1 MLASLLIVFR
11 EVLEAGLVVGIVF
24 AATEGIEGRTRWIGA
39 GIAAGVLGASA
50 LALFA
55 GALSNALSGQ
65 GQEYFNAAVM
75 LAAVLMLGWHHLWMA
90 DHGRELAKQ
99 LKTLGSE
106 IDAGRASLM
115 AMAVV
120 VALAIL
126 REGSEVVLF
135 LYGIVAASTDGPV
148 ALFLGGVGGLV
159 LGAIVSFALYRG
171 LVAIPT
177 RRLFQVTGVLLTLL
191 AAGLAGQAFA
201 TLAQIG
207 AVPTLGDE
215 IWNTSWL
222 LRDDTL
228 IGRALHVITGYTDRP
243 SGIQLLAYG
252 ATLAAFVIGGRL
264 MHLAHQR
271 RHRPAILQG
280 AEE

>member
-11 EVLEAGLVVGIVF
+11 EVLEAGLIVGIVF
-24 AATEGIEGRTRWIGA
+24 AATEGIAGRTRWIGA
-39 GIAAGVLGASA
+39 GIAAGACGAA
-50 LALFA
+50 LLALFA

-65 GQEYFNAAVM
+65 GQEYFNSAVM

-90 DHGRELAKQ
+90 DHGRELAMQ
-99 LKTLGSE
+99 LKKLGTD
-106 IDAGRASLM
+106 INAGRASLM

-135 LYGIVAASTDGPV
+135 LYGIVAASQDGPV

-159 LGAIVSFALYRG
+159 LGAAVSFALYRG

-177 RRLFQVTGVLLTLL
+177 KRLFQVTGVLLTLL
-191 AAGLAGQAFA
+191 AAGLAGQAAA
-201 TLAQIG
+201 TLGSIG
-207 AVPTLGDE
+207 ALPTLGDE
-215 IWNTSWL
+215 IWNTAWL

-228 IGRALHVITGYTDRP
+228 VGRALHVLTGYSDRP

-252 ATLAAFVIGGRL
+252 LTLAAFILGGQL
-264 MHLAHQR
+264 MHRAHDR
-271 RHRPAILQG
+271 RHRPILQG
-280 AEE
+280 AEK

>member
-24 AATEGIEGRTRWIGA
+24 AATEGIAGRALWIGG
-39 GIAAGVLGASA
+39 GIAAGVAGASL

-55 GALSNALSGQ
+55 GALSSALSGE
-65 GQEYFNAAVM
+65 GQEYFDAAVM
-75 LAAVLMLGWHHLWMA
+75 LAAVAMLGWHHLWMA

-99 LKTLGSE
+99 LKNLGSE
-106 IDAGRASLM
+106 INAGRASLM

-159 LGAIVSFALYRG
+159 LGAAVSFVLYRG

-177 RRLFQVTGVLLTLL
+177 KRLFQVTGALLTLL

-201 TLAQIG
+201 ILAQIG
-207 AVPTLGDE
+207 AAPTLGDE

-222 LRDDTL
+222 LRDDSL
-228 IGRALHVITGYTDRP
+228 VGRALHVITGYTDRP
-243 SGIQLLAYG
+243 SGVQLLAYG
-252 ATLAAFVIGGRL
+252 VTLAAFVIGGRM
-264 MHLAHQR
+264 MHRAHER
-271 RHRPAILQG
+271 RHRAPILQG
-280 AEE
+280 AEK

>member
-24 AATEGIEGRTRWIGA
+24 AATEGIVGRALWIGG
-39 GIAAGVLGASA
+39 GIAAGVAGASL

-55 GALSNALSGQ
+55 GALSNALSGE
-65 GQEYFNAAVM
+65 GQEYFDAAVM
-75 LAAVLMLGWHHLWMA
+75 LAAVAMLGWHHLWMA

-106 IDAGRASLM
+106 INAGRASLM
-115 AMAVV
+115 AMAIV

-135 LYGIVAASTDGPV
+135 LYGIVAASTDGPM

-159 LGAIVSFALYRG
+159 LGAGVSFVLYRG

-177 RRLFQVTGVLLTLL
+177 KRLFQVTGVLLTLL

-201 TLAQIG
+201 ILAQIG

-222 LRDDTL
+222 LRDDSL
-228 IGRALHVITGYTDRP
+228 VGRALHVITGYTDRP
-243 SGIQLLAYG
+243 SGVQLLAYG
-252 ATLAAFVIGGRL
+252 VTLAAFVVGGRM
-264 MHLAHQR
+264 MHRAHER
-271 RHRPAILQG
+271 RHRAPVLQG
-280 AEE
+280 AEK

>member
-1 MLASLLIVFR
+1 MAMVVALAILR
-11 EVLEAGLVVGIVF
+11 EGAEVVLFLYGIV
-24 AATEGIEGRTRWIGA
+24 AASQEGPLALFLGGLGGLA
-39 GIAAGVLGASA
+39 LGAA
-50 LALFA
+50 LLAMFA

-65 GQEYFNAAVM
+65 GQEYFNATVM
-75 LAAVLMLGWHHLWMA
+75 LLAVGMLGWHHLWMA
-90 DHGRELAKQ
+90 DHGRELAMQ
-99 LKTLGSE
+99 LKSLGSE
-106 IDAGRASLM
+106 ISAGRASLT
-115 AMAVV
+115 AMSLV

-135 LYGIVAASTDGPV
+135 LYGIVAASTEGPL

-171 LVAIPT
+171 LVASPT

-207 AVPTLGDE
+207 AVPSLGDE

-243 SGIQLLAYG
+243 SGVQLLAYG
-252 ATLAAFVIGGRL
+252 ATLAAFVVGGRL
-264 MHLAHQR
+264 MHMAHQR
-271 RHRPAILQG
+271 RHRPILQG
-280 AEE
+280 AEK

>member
-11 EVLEAGLVVGIVF
+11 EVLEAGLIVGIVF
-24 AATEGIEGRTRWIGA
+24 AATEGIAGRTRWIGG
-39 GIAAGVLGASA
+39 GIAAGVLGASV

-90 DHGRELAKQ
+90 DHGRELARQ
-99 LKTLGSE
+99 LKTLGTE

-115 AMAVV
+115 AMSLVV
-120 VALAIL
+120 SLAIL

-135 LYGIVAASTDGPV
+135 LYGIVAASTEGPV
-148 ALFLGGVGGLV
+148 ALLLGGLGGLA
-159 LGAIVSFALYRG
+159 LGAVVSFVLYRG

-191 AAGLAGQAFA
+191 AAGLAGQAA
-201 TLAQIG
+201 AILAQVG
-207 AVPTLGDE
+207 AIPTLGDE
-215 IWNTSWL
+215 IWNTAWL

-228 IGRALHVITGYTDRP
+228 VGRALHVLTGYTDRP
-243 SGIQLLAYG
+243 SGVQLLAYG
-252 ATLAAFVIGGRL
+252 LTLAAFFVGGRL
-264 MHLAHQR
+264 MHRAHQR
-271 RHRPAILQG
+271 RRRPVLQG
-280 AEE
+280 AEK

>member
-24 AATEGIEGRTRWIGA
+24 AATEGIAGRSLWIGG
-39 GIAAGVLGASA
+39 GIAAGVAGASL

-55 GALSNALSGQ
+55 GALSNALSGE

-75 LAAVLMLGWHHLWMA
+75 LAAVAMLGWHHLWMA

-99 LKTLGSE
+99 LKNLGSE
-106 IDAGRASLM
+106 INAGRASLM
-115 AMAVV
+115 AMAIV

-159 LGAIVSFALYRG
+159 LGAGVSFVLYRE

-177 RRLFQVTGVLLTLL
+177 KRLFQVTGVLLTLL
-191 AAGLAGQAFA
+191 ASGLAGQAFA

-222 LRDDTL
+222 LRDDSL
-228 IGRALHVITGYTDRP
+228 VGRALHVITGYTDRP
-243 SGIQLLAYG
+243 SGVQLLAYG
-252 ATLAAFVIGGRL
+252 VTLAAFVVGGRV
-264 MHLAHQR
+264 MHRAHER
-271 RHRPAILQG
+271 RHRAPILQG
-280 AEE
+280 AEK

>member
-159 LGAIVSFALYRG
+159 LGAVVSFALYRG

-177 RRLFQVTGVLLTLL
+177 KRLFQVTGALLTLL

-215 IWNTSWL
+215 IWNTAWL

-228 IGRALHVITGYTDRP
+228 VGRALHVITGYTDRP

-264 MHLAHQR
+264 MHMNHQR
-271 RHRPAILQG
+271 RHRPAVLQG
-280 AEE
+280 AEK

>member
-11 EVLEAGLVVGIVF
+11 EVLEAGLVVGIIF

-55 GALSNALSGQ
+55 GALSNALSGE
-65 GQEYFNAAVM
+65 GQEYFNATVM

-135 LYGIVAASTDGPV
+135 LYGIVAASTEGPL
-148 ALFLGGVGGLV
+148 ALFLGGLGGLI

-201 TLAQIG
+201 ILAQIG
-207 AVPTLGDE
+207 AVPSLGDE
-215 IWNTSWL
+215 IWNTAWL

-228 IGRALHVITGYTDRP
+228 VGRALHVITGYTDRP
-243 SGIQLLAYG
+243 SGVQLVAYC
-252 ATLAAFVIGGRL
+252 ATLAAFVVGGRL
-264 MHLAHQR
+264 MHMAHER
-271 RHRPAILQG
+271 RHRPILQG
-280 AEE
+280 AEK

>member
-1 MLASLLIVFR
+1 MLAAMLIVFR
-11 EVLEAGLVVGIVF
+11 EVLEAGLVVGIVL
-24 AATEGIEGRTRWIGA
+24 AATEGIAGRLRWIG
-39 GIAAGVLGASA
+39 GGVAAGAFGAGL

-65 GQEYFNAAVM
+65 GQEYFDAAVM

-90 DHGRELAKQ
+90 DHGRELAMQ

-106 IDAGRASLM
+106 ISAGRASLM
-115 AMAVV
+115 AMSLV

-135 LYGIVAASTDGPV
+135 LYGIVAASTEGPL
-148 ALFLGGVGGLV
+148 ALFLGGLGGLI

-201 TLAQIG
+201 ILAQIG
-207 AVPTLGDE
+207 AVPSLGDE
-215 IWNTSWL
+215 IWNTAWL

-228 IGRALHVITGYTDRP
+228 VGRALHVITGYTDRP
-243 SGIQLLAYG
+243 SGVQLLAYG
-252 ATLAAFVIGGRL
+252 VTLAAFVVGGRL
-264 MHLAHQR
+264 MHMAHQR
-271 RHRPAILQG
+271 RHRPILQG
-280 AEE
+280 AEK

>member
-11 EVLEAGLVVGIVF
+11 EVLEAGLIVGIVF
-24 AATEGIEGRTRWIGA
+24 AATEGIPGRARWIGG
-39 GIAAGVLGASA
+39 GIAAGVAGASV
-50 LALFA
+50 LALSA

-65 GQEYFNAAVM
+65 GQEYFNATVM

-90 DHGRELAKQ
+90 DHGRELARQ
-99 LKTLGSE
+99 LKSLGSE
-106 IDAGRASLM
+106 INAGRASLT
-115 AMAVV
+115 AMAIV

-135 LYGIVAASTDGPV
+135 LYGIVAASTDGPL
-148 ALFLGGVGGLV
+148 ALFLGGVGGLL
-159 LGAIVSFALYRG
+159 LGAAVSFALYRG

-177 RRLFQVTGVLLTLL
+177 KRLFQVTGVLLTLL

-201 TLAQIG
+201 ILAQIG

-228 IGRALHVITGYTDRP
+228 VGRALHVLTGYTDRP
-243 SGIQLLAYG
+243 SGVQLLAYG
-252 ATLAAFVIGGRL
+252 LTLAAFVIGGRL
-264 MHLAHQR
+264 MHRAHER
-271 RHRPAILQG
+271 RHRPILQG
-280 AEE
+280 AEK

>member
-1 MLASLLIVFR
+1 MLAALLIVFR

-39 GIAAGVLGASA
+39 GIAAGVAGASL

-65 GQEYFNAAVM
+65 GQEYFDAAVM

-90 DHGRELAKQ
+90 DHGRELAMQ
-99 LKTLGSE
+99 LKSLGSE
-106 IDAGRASLM
+106 ISAGRASLT
-115 AMAVV
+115 AMSLV

-135 LYGIVAASTDGPV
+135 LYGIVAASTEGPL
-148 ALFLGGVGGLV
+148 ALFLGGVGGLI

-207 AVPTLGDE
+207 AVPSLGDE

-243 SGIQLLAYG
+243 SGVQLLAYG

-264 MHLAHQR
+264 MHMAHQR
-271 RHRPAILQG
+271 RHRPILQG
-280 AEE
+280 AEK

>member
-11 EVLEAGLVVGIVF
+11 EVLEAGLIVGIVF
-24 AATEGIEGRTRWIGA
+24 AATEGIPGRTRWIGG
-39 GIAAGVLGASA
+39 GIAAGVAGASV
-50 LALFA
+50 LALSA

-65 GQEYFNAAVM
+65 GQEYFNATVM

-90 DHGRELAKQ
+90 DHGRELARQ
-99 LKTLGSE
+99 LKSLGSE
-106 IDAGRASLM
+106 INAGRASLA
-115 AMAVV
+115 AMAIV

-135 LYGIVAASTDGPV
+135 LYGIVAASTDSPL
-148 ALFLGGVGGLV
+148 ALFLGGVGGLL
-159 LGAIVSFALYRG
+159 LGAAVSFALYRG

-177 RRLFQVTGVLLTLL
+177 KRLFQVTGVLLTLL

-201 TLAQIG
+201 ILAQIG

-228 IGRALHVITGYTDRP
+228 VGRALHVLTGYTDRP
-243 SGIQLLAYG
+243 SGVQLLAYG
-252 ATLAAFVIGGRL
+252 LTLAAFVIGGRL
-264 MHLAHQR
+264 MHRAHQR
-271 RHRPAILQG
+271 RHRPILQG
-280 AEE
+280 AEK